1 MLKITFS
8 SLCGGSFWRWFT
20 WFTSLSLLI
29 FLRKS
34 GNWSIDLKRKVFQTI
49 SDIIFGTFCEFSKI
63 KFSPQ
68 VVCRFKTLNIPLIYE
83 WPHEWPNDLRLRILG
98 NKEISKKHL
107 LMWNYKP
114 RFQAPEI
121 YPKLVSF
128 RQTLP
133 KKRLSTFWTKLYLP
147 PNWRLSHYIFSL
159 IVWKNKFL
167 LKNSFQTPL
176 KRTIAIFLSSFKTF

>member
-1 MLKITFS
+1 M
-8 SLCGGSFWRWFT
+8 
-20 WFTSLSLLI
+20 
-29 FLRKS
+29 
-34 GNWSIDLKRKVFQTI
+34 KRKISQTI
-49 SDIIFGTFCEFSKI
+49 GEIIYGTFRWISI
-63 KFSPQ
+63 MNFSPQ
-68 VVCRFKTLNIPLIYE
+68 VVWRAIILNILSIYE

-98 NKEISKKHL
+98 NKEISKQHL
-107 LMWNYKP
+107 FIWNYKP
-114 RFQAPEI
+114 RFQAPGI

-159 IVWKNKFL
+159 IVWKNNFW